1 MKAIILAAGYATR
14 LYPLTLNKAKPLLEI
29 GGKTVIDHILDKI
42 KQTDITETI
51 VVTNDKFYK
60 DFETW
65 NPGVTVLND
74 GTKNEQDR
82 LESIGDIN
90 FALKNVDEDFI
101 IIAGDNL
108 FTFDLNE
115 LLDFAKDKQY
125 VITGRNLPSLEEA
138 KKHGSIEEMDGTGR
152 VIQFVE
158 KPENPKTKLSAIMM
172 YCFKKEGKQEI
183 INYLETEYKKENP
196 KTLIEWLTQK
206 TEVYAWIND
215 STYFDIGDK
224 EKLDEAERWVNEH
237 TS

>member
-1 MKAIILAAGYATR
+1 M
-14 LYPLTLNKAKPLLEI
+14 
-29 GGKTVIDHILDKI
+29 
-42 KQTDITETI
+42 
-51 VVTNDKFYK
+51 
-60 DFETW
+60 
-65 NPGVTVLND
+65 LND

-158 KPENPKTKLSAIMM
+158 KPENPKSNLAIGGI
-172 YCFKKEGKQEI
+172 YWIQYQQELVNSL
-183 INYLETEYKKENP
+183 NYLYNNKISQKHFYTKK
-196 KTLIEWLTQK
+196 KFFL
-206 TEVYAWIND
+206 
-215 STYFDIGDK
+215 
-224 EKLDEAERWVNEH
+224 H
-237 TS
+237 H